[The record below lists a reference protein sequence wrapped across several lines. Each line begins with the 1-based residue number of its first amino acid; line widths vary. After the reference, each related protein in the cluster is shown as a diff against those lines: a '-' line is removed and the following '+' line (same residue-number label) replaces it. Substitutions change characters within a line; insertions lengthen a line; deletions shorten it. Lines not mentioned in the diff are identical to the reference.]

1 MTVKI
6 EFGLYEKRSGEGPAF
21 ICRPLVNAYERLL
34 FTGESAEVVE
44 ANARR
49 WAEKNFGKREA
60 PKPREPSKPASDSV
74 FD

>member
-21 ICRPLVNAYERLL
+21 ICRPLVNAHERLL
-34 FTGESAEVVE
+34 FTGDSAEVVE
-44 ANARR
+44 ADARR

-60 PKPREPSKPASDSV
+60 PKPHKASESSSASV